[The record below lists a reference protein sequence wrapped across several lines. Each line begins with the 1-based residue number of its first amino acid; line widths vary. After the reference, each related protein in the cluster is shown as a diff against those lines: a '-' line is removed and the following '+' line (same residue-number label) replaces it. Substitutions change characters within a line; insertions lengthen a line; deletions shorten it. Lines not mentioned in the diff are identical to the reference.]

1 MLLILN
7 LSKQH
12 YPVINRRFLEFK
24 SYLMQTNQN
33 SKVLFIEEE
42 NNNVEYPLNNQLQR
56 KTDILQRINVFLNTR
71 IE

>member
-1 MLLILN
+1 
-7 LSKQH
+7 
-12 YPVINRRFLEFK
+12 
-24 SYLMQTNQN
+24 MQTNQN